1 MTTLS
6 QSQSTAI
13 SRTHRVIIAHKDDA
27 TRQTLGVAL
36 EELGHD
42 CFAAV
47 SRGADLISLCRDPSQ
62 TPDVIVSGLELDDM
76 DGVEA
81 LIRCNEVN
89 DSQFPAIIVSPK
101 TDLRE
106 VEHALQDHV
115 MAYLV
120 EPVTKKDLKP
130 TIHLVIRRFCEFQD
144 LKSQVHDLKQALV
157 DRKSV
162 ERAKGILMRRS
173 QLSEEDAYRRLQK
186 LASSKRQRLVE
197 VAMSI
202 ITADEAF
209 D

>member
-6 QSQSTAI
+6 HSHSTATT
-13 SRTHRVIIAHKDDA
+13 RTHKIIVAHADDE
-27 TRQTLGVAL
+27 TRQTLSSAL

-42 CFAAV
+42 CFAV
-47 SRGADLISLCRDPSQ
+47 VGLGTDLISLCQDQSQ
-62 TPDVIVSGLELDDM
+62 TPDIIVSGLEFDDM

-89 DSQFPAIIVSPK
+89 ERQFPAIIVSPK
-101 TDLRE
+101 TDLSE

-120 EPVTKKDLKP
+120 EPVCKEELKP

-157 DRKSV
+157 DRKAV

-173 QLSEEDAYRRLQK
+173 QLSEEEAYRRLQK
-186 LASSKRQRLVE
+186 LASSKRQRLIE